1 MESAGYLVECI
12 ASGADELEDH
22 SLAPVV
28 LALENARRKAD
39 AVAARFPGRTVLAAD
54 TVVHDG
60 RRFFGKP
67 ADLSEA
73 TEFLRHLSGRT
84 HEVVTGVVVVSGSGE
99 RVEFAEST
107 RVSFHVLDEA
117 TISDYLAVIEPLDKA
132 GGYAAQGE
140 GRRII
145 REVDG
150 DFSNVIGLPVDRV
163 RVELARFG
171 VSA

>member
-1 MESAGYLVECI
+1 M
-12 ASGADELEDH
+12 
-22 SLAPVV
+22 APAA

-39 AVAARFPGRTVLAAD
+39 AVAARFPERIVLAAD

-73 TEFLRHLSGRT
+73 GDFLRHLSGRT
-84 HEVVTGVVVVSGSGE
+84 HEVVTGVVIVAGSGK

-107 RVSFHVLDEA
+107 RVSFHQLDA
-117 TISDYLAVIEPLDKA
+117 AAIAGYLAVIDPLDKA

-145 REVDG
+145 REVEG
-150 DFSNVIGLPVDRV
+150 DFANVIGLPVQRV
-163 RVELARFG
+163 REELARLGF
-171 VSA
+171 SA